1 MKFYQIYLMTL
12 AQFLESEKMII
23 AKQTSSGS
31 DFKLPPAG
39 SFLARLYRIIDI
51 GTQTT
56 EWMGKKKMQRKI
68 IAMFELHGE
77 DNDGQPLQTAE
88 GKPLI
93 VSKRYTLSLDEK
105 ATLRKDL
112 EAWRGKAF
120 TQEELDGFNLEVLL
134 GKCCMVS
141 VTHSTYDGKEY
152 ANIAGISQVPAALKK
167 LGEPVGVNE
176 LLIFTLDPF
185 DQAKFDK
192 LSEGM
197 QGVIKKS
204 AEYRNTFE
212 PNSAP
217 VTSASSELIDDDIP
231 F

>member
-1 MKFYQIYLMTL
+1 
-12 AQFLESEKMII
+12 MII
-23 AKQTSSGS
+23 AKQSNNGGS

-134 GKCCMVS
+134 GKFCMVN

-152 ANIAGISQVPAALKK
+152 ANIAGISQVPSALKK

-176 LLIFTLDPF
+176 TMIFTLEPF
-185 DQAKFDK
+185 DQSKFDK

-197 QGVIKKS
+197 QGIIKKS

-212 PNSAP
+212 PGAPAVSSAP
-217 VTSASSELIDDDIP
+217 SELIDDDIP

>member
-1 MKFYQIYLMTL
+1 MILEI
-12 AQFLESEKMII
+12 FLEMENKMII
-23 AKQTSSGS
+23 AKQSSNATS

-39 SFLARLYRIIDI
+39 SFVARLYRIIDI

-56 EWMGKKKMQRKI
+56 EWMGKRKMQRKI

-134 GKCCMVS
+134 GKCCMVN

-152 ANIAGISQVPAALKK
+152 ANIANISQVPAALKK
-167 LGEPVGVNE
+167 LGEPKGVNE
-176 LLIFTLDPF
+176 LMIFTLDPL
-185 DQAKFDK
+185 DQDKFKK
-192 LSEGM
+192 LSECM
-197 QGVIKKS
+197 QGVNKKT

-212 PNSAP
+212 PNAP
-217 VTSASSELIDDDIP
+217 AVTSAPSELIDDDIP

>member
-1 MKFYQIYLMTL
+1 MILEI
-12 AQFLESEKMII
+12 FLEMENKMII

-56 EWMGKKKMQRKI
+56 EWMGKRKMQRKI

-77 DNDGQPLQTAE
+77 DNDGQPLQTAD

-134 GKCCMVS
+134 GKYCMVS

-152 ANIAGISQVPAALKK
+152 ANIANISQVPSALKK
-167 LGEPVGVNE
+167 LGEPVGINE
-176 LLIFTLDPF
+176 VMIFTLDPF
-185 DQAKFDK
+185 DQDKFNK

-212 PNSAP
+212 PNAPP
-217 VTSASSELIDDDIP
+217 VTSAPLELIDDDIP

>member
-1 MKFYQIYLMTL
+1 
-12 AQFLESEKMII
+12 MIV
-23 AKQTSSGS
+23 ARQNSTNS

-39 SFLARLYRIIDI
+39 SFSARLYRLIDI

-77 DNDGQPLQTAE
+77 DNDGQPLVTND
-88 GKPLI
+88 GKPLV

-112 EAWRGKAF
+112 EAWRGRAF

-134 GKCCMVS
+134 GKFCMVS
-141 VTHSTYDGKEY
+141 ITHTEHDGKQY
-152 ANIAGISQVPAALKK
+152 ANISSISQVPSALKK
-167 LGEPVGVNE
+167 LGEPKGIND
-176 LLIFTLDPF
+176 LMIFTLDKF
-185 DQAKFDK
+185 DQGKFEK
-192 LSEGM
+192 LSEGL
-197 QGVIKKS
+197 QSVIAKS
-204 AEYRNTFE
+204 AEYRNIFE
-212 PNSAP
+212 PNSP
-217 VTSASSELIDDDIP
+217 PIVSSPMDEMDDPIP

>member
-1 MKFYQIYLMTL
+1 
-12 AQFLESEKMII
+12 MII
-23 AKQTSSGS
+23 AKQSSNSTS

-77 DNDGQPLQTAE
+77 DNDGQPLQTVE

-176 LLIFTLDPF
+176 PMIFTLDPF
-185 DQAKFDK
+185 DQDKFNK

-212 PNSAP
+212 PNQPPIVSP
-217 VTSASSELIDDDIP
+217 GGDNLDDELIP

>member
-1 MKFYQIYLMTL
+1 
-12 AQFLESEKMII
+12 MIV
-23 AKQTSSGS
+23 AKQNSSGS
-31 DFKLPPAG
+31 TDFKLPPPG

-68 IAMFELHGE
+68 ICMFELHGE
-77 DNDGQPLQTAE
+77 DNEGNPLAMDD
-88 GKPLI
+88 GKPLV

-112 EAWRGKAF
+112 EAWRGKEF
-120 TQEELDGFNLEVLL
+120 TQAELDGFNLEVLL
-134 GKCCMVS
+134 GKFCMVAI
-141 VTHSTYDGKEY
+141 THSDYNDKKY
-152 ANIAGISQVPAALKK
+152 ANIVSISQVPAAMKK
-167 LGEPVGVNE
+167 LGEPTGVNE
-176 LLIFTLDPF
+176 LLIFSMDPF

-192 LSEGM
+192 LSEGL
-197 QGVIKKS
+197 QNLIKKS

-212 PNSAP
+212 PHLVS
-217 VTSASSELIDDDIP
+217 VSQESELDDDIP

>member
-1 MKFYQIYLMTL
+1 MNLET
-12 AQFLESEKMII
+12 FLEQENKMII
-23 AKQTSSGS
+23 AKQSSNGQS

-39 SFLARLYRIIDI
+39 SFMARLYRIIDI

-134 GKCCMVS
+134 GKFCMVN

-152 ANIAGISQVPAALKK
+152 ANIAGISQVPSALKK

-176 LLIFTLDPF
+176 VMIFTLDPF
-185 DQAKFDK
+185 DQDKFNK

-212 PNSAP
+212 PGAP
-217 VTSASSELIDDDIP
+217 PVSSPPSELIDDDIP

>member
-1 MKFYQIYLMTL
+1 V
-12 AQFLESEKMII
+12 
-23 AKQTSSGS
+23 
-31 DFKLPPAG
+31 
-39 SFLARLYRIIDI
+39 ARLYRIIDI

-56 EWMGKKKMQRKI
+56 EWMGKRKMQRKI

-152 ANIAGISQVPAALKK
+152 ANIAGISQVPSALKK
-167 LGEPVGVNE
+167 LGEPKGVNE

-185 DQAKFDK
+185 DQDKFSK

-212 PNSAP
+212 PNAPP
-217 VTSASSELIDDDIP
+217 VTSAPSELIDDDIP

>member
-1 MKFYQIYLMTL
+1 LEKFLDK
-12 AQFLESEKMII
+12 ENKMII

-39 SFLARLYRIIDI
+39 SFLAKLYRIIDI

-68 IAMFELHGE
+68 ITMFELHGE
-77 DNDGQPLQTAE
+77 DNDGQPLQTAD

-141 VTHSTYDGKEY
+141 ITHSTYDGKEY
-152 ANIAGISQVPAALKK
+152 ANIAGISQIPAALKK

-176 LLIFTLDPF
+176 PMIFTLDPF
-185 DQAKFDK
+185 DQDKFNK

-212 PNSAP
+212 PNSPPVSSAP
-217 VTSASSELIDDDIP
+217 SELIDDDIP

>member
-1 MKFYQIYLMTL
+1 MK
-12 AQFLESEKMII
+12 KMII

-39 SFLARLYRIIDI
+39 SFVARLYRIIDI

-68 IAMFELHGE
+68 ITMFELHGE

-134 GKCCMVS
+134 GKCCMVN

-152 ANIAGISQVPAALKK
+152 ANIANISQVPAALKK

-176 LLIFTLDPF
+176 LMIFTLDPF
-185 DQAKFDK
+185 DQGKFDK

-212 PNSAP
+212 PNSPP
-217 VTSASSELIDDDIP
+217 VISAGGDELDDSIP

>member
-1 MKFYQIYLMTL
+1 
-12 AQFLESEKMII
+12 MII

-39 SFLARLYRIIDI
+39 SFVARLYRIIDI

-56 EWMGKKKMQRKI
+56 EWMGKRKMQRKI

-77 DNDGQPLQTAE
+77 DNDGNALQTAE

-120 TQEELDGFNLEVLL
+120 TQAELDGFNLEVLL
-134 GKCCMVS
+134 GKYCMVS
-141 VTHSTYDGKEY
+141 ITHSTYDGKEY
-152 ANIAGISQVPAALKK
+152 ANIAGISQVPSAMKK
-167 LGEPVGVNE
+167 LGEPVGINE
-176 LLIFTLDPF
+176 LMIFTLDPF

-212 PNSAP
+212 PNAPPVSSAP
-217 VTSASSELIDDDIP
+217 SELIDDDIP

>member
-1 MKFYQIYLMTL
+1 
-12 AQFLESEKMII
+12 MII
-23 AKQTSSGS
+23 AKQSSNLTS

-39 SFLARLYRIIDI
+39 SFMARLYRIIDI

-77 DNDGQPLQTAE
+77 DNDGQPLQTVE

-141 VTHSTYDGKEY
+141 ITHSSYEGKEY

-176 LLIFTLDPF
+176 IMIFTLDPF
-185 DQAKFDK
+185 DQVKFDK

-212 PNSAP
+212 PGAPP
-217 VTSASSELIDDDIP
+217 VTSPPSELIDDDIP

>member
-1 MKFYQIYLMTL
+1 
-12 AQFLESEKMII
+12 MII
-23 AKQTSSGS
+23 AKQSPNTGG

-39 SFLARLYRIIDI
+39 SFIARLYRIIDI

-68 IAMFELHGE
+68 ITMFELHGE

-120 TQEELDGFNLEVLL
+120 TQAELDGFNLEVLL
-134 GKCCMVS
+134 GKCCMVN

-152 ANIAGISQVPAALKK
+152 ANIANISQVPAALKK

-176 LLIFTLDPF
+176 PMIFTLDPF
-185 DQAKFDK
+185 DQDKFNK

-212 PNSAP
+212 PNAP
-217 VTSASSELIDDDIP
+217 PVVTVGEDNLDDIP

>member
-1 MKFYQIYLMTL
+1 LEI
-12 AQFLESEKMII
+12 FLESEKMII

-56 EWMGKKKMQRKI
+56 EWMGKRKMQRKI

-134 GKCCMVS
+134 GKYCMVS

-167 LGEPVGVNE
+167 LGEPKGVNE
-176 LLIFTLDPF
+176 LMIFTLDPF
-185 DQAKFDK
+185 DQDKFSK

-212 PNSAP
+212 PNAP
-217 VTSASSELIDDDIP
+217 AVTSAPSELIDDDIP

>member
-1 MKFYQIYLMTL
+1 VK
-12 AQFLESEKMII
+12 KMII
-23 AKQTSSGS
+23 AKQSSNSQS

-39 SFLARLYRIIDI
+39 SYMARLYRIIDI

-120 TQEELDGFNLEVLL
+120 TQAELDGFNLEVLL
-134 GKCCMVS
+134 GKFCMVNI
-141 VTHSTYDGKEY
+141 THSSYEGKEY
-152 ANIAGISQVPAALKK
+152 ANVASVSQVPAALKK

-176 LLIFTLDPF
+176 VMIFTLEPF
-185 DQAKFDK
+185 DQAKFEK

-212 PNSAP
+212 PNSPA
-217 VTSASSELIDDDIP
+217 VNQLSDQELDDIP

>member
-1 MKFYQIYLMTL
+1 MNLE
-12 AQFLESEKMII
+12 QFLESEKMII

-141 VTHSTYDGKEY
+141 ITHSTYDGKEY

-176 LLIFTLDPF
+176 PMIFTLDPF
-185 DQAKFDK
+185 DQDKFNK

-212 PNSAP
+212 PNAPAVSSAP
-217 VTSASSELIDDDIP
+217 SELIDDDIP

>member
-1 MKFYQIYLMTL
+1 M
-12 AQFLESEKMII
+12 ESEKMII

-141 VTHSTYDGKEY
+141 ITHSTYDGKEY
-152 ANIAGISQVPAALKK
+152 ANIDGISQVPAALKK

-176 LLIFTLDPF
+176 LMIFTLEPF
-185 DQAKFDK
+185 DQDKFNK

-217 VTSASSELIDDDIP
+217 VSSAPSELMDDDIP

>member
-1 MKFYQIYLMTL
+1 
-12 AQFLESEKMII
+12 MII

-39 SFLARLYRIIDI
+39 SFLAKLYRIIDI

-77 DNDGQPLQTAE
+77 DNDGQPLQTVE

-141 VTHSTYDGKEY
+141 ITHSSYEGKEY
-152 ANIAGISQVPAALKK
+152 ANIAGISQIPAALKK

-176 LLIFTLDPF
+176 PMIFTLDPF

-212 PNSAP
+212 PNSSP
-217 VTSASSELIDDDIP
+217 VNSATSELVDDDIP

>member
-1 MKFYQIYLMTL
+1 M
-12 AQFLESEKMII
+12 ESEKMII

-141 VTHSTYDGKEY
+141 ITHSTYDGKEY

-176 LLIFTLDPF
+176 LMIFTLEPF
-185 DQAKFDK
+185 DQDKFNK

-217 VTSASSELIDDDIP
+217 VSSAPSELMDDDIP

>member
-1 MKFYQIYLMTL
+1 MKKLKKC
-12 AQFLESEKMII
+12 LEKENKMII
-23 AKQTSSGS
+23 AKQSSNSTS

-39 SFLARLYRIIDI
+39 SFMAKLYRIIDI

-134 GKCCMVS
+134 GKCCMVNI
-141 VTHSTYDGKEY
+141 THSSYEGKEY
-152 ANIAGISQVPAALKK
+152 ANISGISQVPVALKK

-176 LLIFTLDPF
+176 LMIFTLDPF
-185 DQAKFDK
+185 DQAKFEK

-212 PNSAP
+212 PNSPA
-217 VTSASSELIDDDIP
+217 VSSVSSELIDDDIP

>member
-1 MKFYQIYLMTL
+1 
-12 AQFLESEKMII
+12 MII
-23 AKQTSSGS
+23 AKQSSNSTS

-39 SFLARLYRIIDI
+39 SFLAKLYRIIDI

-68 IAMFELHGE
+68 ITMFELHGE

-134 GKCCMVS
+134 GKCCMVN

-152 ANIAGISQVPAALKK
+152 ANIANISQVPAALKK

-176 LLIFTLDPF
+176 VMIFTLDPF
-185 DQAKFDK
+185 DQDKFNK

-212 PNSAP
+212 PNTPP
-217 VTSASSELIDDDIP
+217 VVTVGVDNLDDELIP

>member
-1 MKFYQIYLMTL
+1 MTL

-176 LLIFTLDPF
+176 LMIFTLDPF
-185 DQAKFDK
+185 DQDKFNK

-217 VTSASSELIDDDIP
+217 VSSAPSELMDDDIP

>member
-1 MKFYQIYLMTL
+1 MISPTFSAK
-12 AQFLESEKMII
+12 ENKMII
-23 AKQTSSGS
+23 AKQSSNSQS

-39 SFLARLYRIIDI
+39 SFMARLYRIIDI

-56 EWMGKKKMQRKI
+56 EWMGKRKMQRKI

-77 DNDGQPLQTAE
+77 DNEGKPLQTPE

-120 TQEELDGFNLEVLL
+120 TQEELDGFNLDVLL

-141 VTHSTYDGKEY
+141 ITHSSYEGKEY
-152 ANIAGISQVPAALKK
+152 ANISSISQIPSALKK
-167 LGEPVGVNE
+167 LGEPKGVNE
-176 LLIFTLDPF
+176 LMIFTLNPF
-185 DQAKFDK
+185 DQSKFEK

-204 AEYRNTFE
+204 SEYRNTFE
-212 PNSAP
+212 PNSGP
-217 VTSASSELIDDDIP
+217 ITSSSLEAMDDDIP

>member
-1 MKFYQIYLMTL
+1 
-12 AQFLESEKMII
+12 MIV
-23 AKQTSSGS
+23 ARQNSTNS

-39 SFLARLYRIIDI
+39 SFSARLYRLIDI

-77 DNDGQPLQTAE
+77 DNDGQPLITND
-88 GKPLI
+88 GKPLV

-112 EAWRGKAF
+112 EAWRGRAF

-134 GKCCMVS
+134 GKFCMVS
-141 VTHSTYDGKEY
+141 ITHTEHDGKQY
-152 ANIAGISQVPAALKK
+152 ANISSISQVPSALKK
-167 LGEPVGVNE
+167 LGEPKGINE
-176 LLIFTLDPF
+176 LMIFTLDQF
-185 DQAKFDK
+185 DQGKFEK
-192 LSEGM
+192 LSEGL
-197 QGVIKKS
+197 QGVIRKS

-212 PNSAP
+212 PNSPP
-217 VTSASSELIDDDIP
+217 VTSSPMEEMDDDIP

>member
-1 MKFYQIYLMTL
+1 
-12 AQFLESEKMII
+12 MII
-23 AKQTSSGS
+23 AKQSSNTSS

-134 GKCCMVS
+134 GKCCMVN

-152 ANIAGISQVPAALKK
+152 ANIANISQVPSALKK

-176 LLIFTLDPF
+176 LMIFTLDPF
-185 DQAKFDK
+185 DQDKFSK

-212 PNSAP
+212 PGAP
-217 VTSASSELIDDDIP
+217 PVSSPPSELIDDDIP

>member
-1 MKFYQIYLMTL
+1 
-12 AQFLESEKMII
+12 MII

-39 SFLARLYRIIDI
+39 SFLASLYRIIDI

-141 VTHSTYDGKEY
+141 ITHSTYDGKEY

-185 DQAKFDK
+185 DQDKFSK

-212 PNSAP
+212 PGAP
-217 VTSASSELIDDDIP
+217 PVSSPPSELIDDDIP

>member
-1 MKFYQIYLMTL
+1 
-12 AQFLESEKMII
+12 MIV
-23 AKQTSSGS
+23 ARQNSTNS

-39 SFLARLYRIIDI
+39 SFSARLYRLIDI

-56 EWMGKKKMQRKI
+56 EWMGKTKMQRKI

-77 DNDGQPLQTAE
+77 DNDGKPLVTAD
-88 GKPLI
+88 GKPLV

-112 EAWRGKAF
+112 EAWRGRAF

-134 GKCCMVS
+134 GKFCMVS
-141 VTHSTYDGKEY
+141 ITHTEHDGKQY
-152 ANIAGISQVPAALKK
+152 ANISSISQVPAALKK
-167 LGEPVGVNE
+167 LGEPKGINE
-176 LLIFTLDPF
+176 LMIFTLDQF
-185 DQAKFDK
+185 DPAKFEK
-192 LSEGM
+192 LSEGL
-197 QGVIKKS
+197 QGVIRKS

-212 PNSAP
+212 PNSPPAK
-217 VTSASSELIDDDIP
+217 SSPMEEMDDDIP

>member
-1 MKFYQIYLMTL
+1 
-12 AQFLESEKMII
+12 MII
-23 AKQTSSGS
+23 AKQSSNSTS

-77 DNDGQPLQTAE
+77 DNDGQPLQTGE

-112 EAWRGKAF
+112 EGWRGKAF

-134 GKCCMVS
+134 GKFCMVN

-176 LLIFTLDPF
+176 LMIFTLDPF

-212 PNSAP
+212 PNTPPVSSAP
-217 VTSASSELIDDDIP
+217 SELMDDDIP

>member
-1 MKFYQIYLMTL
+1 MK
-12 AQFLESEKMII
+12 KMII
-23 AKQTSSGS
+23 AKQSSNSTS

-134 GKCCMVS
+134 GKCCMVNI
-141 VTHSTYDGKEY
+141 THSSYEGKEY
-152 ANIAGISQVPAALKK
+152 ANISGISQVPAALKK

-185 DQAKFDK
+185 DQSKFEK

-212 PNSAP
+212 PNSGP
-217 VTSASSELIDDDIP
+217 VTSNAIEAMDDDIP

>member
-1 MKFYQIYLMTL
+1 MT
-12 AQFLESEKMII
+12 
-23 AKQTSSGS
+23 S

-39 SFLARLYRIIDI
+39 NFMARMYRLIDI

-68 IAMFELHGE
+68 ICMFELHGE
-77 DNDGQPLQTAE
+77 DNDGQPLKMND

-112 EAWRGKAF
+112 ESWRGKKF
-120 TQEELDGFNLEVLL
+120 TDEELEGFNLEVLL
-134 GKCCMVS
+134 GKFCMVS
-141 VTHSTYDGKEY
+141 ITHSSYEGKEY
-152 ANIAGISQVPAALKK
+152 ANISNISQVPAALKK
-167 LGEPVGVNE
+167 LGEPAGVNE
-176 LLIFTLDPF
+176 TLVFTLEPF
-185 DQAKFDK
+185 DQSKFEK
-192 LSEGM
+192 LSEGL

-204 AEYRNTFE
+204 VEYRNTFE
-212 PNSAP
+212 GGIPEQSAD
-217 VTSASSELIDDDIP
+217 SGIADDSIP

>member
-1 MKFYQIYLMTL
+1 
-12 AQFLESEKMII
+12 MII

-141 VTHSTYDGKEY
+141 ITHSTYDGKEY

-176 LLIFTLDPF
+176 LMIFTLDPF
-185 DQAKFDK
+185 DQDKFNK

-212 PNSAP
+212 PNAPAVSSAP
-217 VTSASSELIDDDIP
+217 SELMDDDIP